1 MFGSIG
7 FPEVVLIFI
16 VVLLLF
22 GPQKLPEFAKL
33 LGKAIREFRK
43 TINDA
48 KATIEDEIE
57 KADIADDLKDLKGI
71 DREIKDMTNVDRL
84 IEGTDIAGDLKEM
97 KDLNREIKDMTNLNI
112 DEDVKNTTG
121 PDDDKKNESE

>member
-57 KADIADDLKDLKGI
+57 KSDIADDLKDLKGI
-71 DREIKDMTNVDRL
+71 NREIKDL
-84 IEGTDIAGDLKEM
+84 TDVNRIIDSTDFAGDLKDM
-97 KDLNREIKDMTNLNI
+97 KDLNREIKDMTQLNI
-112 DEDVKNTTG
+112 DENIKNTTG
-121 PDDDKKNESE
+121 TPDDKKKERE